1 MGIGWLHFTLSR
13 QEIMERPVYLGSK
26 ESSNGDTQWA
36 IRLGDEIWTEVSK
49 EEGTNRGKTII
60 NGGVR
65 GGWFMGWGAKAQGPL
80 HRGPTALSGAG
91 VPPEENI
98 LGYTNKTDKDVE
110 MFNADY
116 LKKNCSY
123 TEETCNDYTYQ
134 ILGWLLGQSF
144 LLETLL
150 SFPKRE
156 EDHEIEVFEQIE
168 EEDVDDGRLDPNE
181 IFKKVESYSDESDDG
196 EGNSEDD
203 YDSEE
208 EDPTYMPSHKRCN
221 EYESEDESSNLKRK
235 VFSEEVAE
243 GIKRK
248 KRRSSLEFESDESE
262 TDESQLRT
270 KTNHT
275 GSYANLEKENE
286 IDSLN
291 KSSSFE
297 ENSEESEEDESHLK
311 TEKSRKYLAHIE
323 EENGT
328 EIENEHHRDEALL
341 SLYKS
346 SMTKNDAKNIRSGT
360 HEENCTV
367 RFGEISNNADSNEYN
382 PHEHS
387 IEL

>member
-156 EDHEIEVFEQIE
+156 EDHEIEVFEQI
-168 EEDVDDGRLDPNE
+168 
-181 IFKKVESYSDESDDG
+181 
-196 EGNSEDD
+196 
-203 YDSEE
+203 EE